1 MSRLGITFE
10 EVAEAA
16 LHVQNNGQI
25 PTIDK
30 IRNYLGGTGSNTTIS
45 KYLSMW
51 RTQST
56 SALYQRDNRQDTPD
70 IVKSAVDK
78 VWQEIKDQADAEVAA
93 VKEQAKEQIE
103 AAENKAVIA
112 LNALSELQDKNQ
124 IVINEFNALQAQKEL
139 LALDIKALR
148 HEHQQLQDKH
158 QYLQEKHAEADRLM
172 AHHLSDIKVLQQKEL
187 SQLADQYAE
196 REKLLSQINDTVK
209 SQAEHERQQQLLI
222 IDGLKTT
229 QQKQLKQLAECEVEM
244 KAQATALIETQTSL
258 AFVQKERDDVLQRL
272 FDENKKWLQL
282 MDKTLVPDEIVDK
295 MINMPAFDL
304 LIEKLDAQLSHTMD
318 KQFIEF
324 TEWVDTRVKL
334 KV

>member
-16 LHVQNNGQI
+16 SHVQNNGQI

-51 RTQST
+51 RTQSA
-56 SALYQRDNRQDTPD
+56 SAPYQRDNRQDTPD

-112 LNALSELQDKNQ
+112 ANALSEFQDKNQ
-124 IVINEFNALQAQKEL
+124 LLTNEFNALLADKEL
-139 LALDIKALR
+139 LVLDMKALR
-148 HEHQQLQDKH
+148 NEHQQLQDKY
-158 QYLQEKHAEADRLM
+158 QSLQEKHEEANRLM
-172 AHHLSDIKVLQQKEL
+172 ANHLSDMQALQQKAL
-187 SQLADQYAE
+187 MQLADQYAE
-196 REKLLSQINDTVK
+196 REKLLIQINDSVK
-209 SQAEHERQQQLLI
+209 SQAEHERHQQLLV

-229 QQKQLKQLAECEVEM
+229 QQKQSKLLAEYEIE
-244 KAQATALIETQTSL
+244 KQTQAAALIEAQTAL
-258 AFVQKERDDVLQRL
+258 AFTLKERDNVMQQLS
-272 FDENKKWLQL
+272 DENKKWLHL
-282 MDKTLVPDEIVDK
+282 AEKTLVPDDIVAK

-304 LIEKLDAQLSHTMD
+304 LTQKLDAQLSHTMD

-334 KV
+334 KA